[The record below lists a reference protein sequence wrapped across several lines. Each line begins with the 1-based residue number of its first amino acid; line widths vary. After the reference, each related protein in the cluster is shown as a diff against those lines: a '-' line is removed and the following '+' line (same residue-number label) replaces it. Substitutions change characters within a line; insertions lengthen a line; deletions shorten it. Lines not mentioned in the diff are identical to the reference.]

1 MPKRKTDGK
10 VRVRFRKNRG
20 EKTRQTDLTREFHRE
35 TFQEDDTIREE
46 RISGKGSLIR
56 QRTVW
61 MEETGLVVGE
71 NCRFGQVI
79 RGHGLNTLVEDVETG
94 QLFRCA
100 TRRLLKTLATEERHV
115 VVAGD
120 LVQFRLAGQEEKAT
134 YGKTDWTGMENLP
147 EGMIERVEPR
157 YGCLCRTSR
166 KRQHI
171 LVSNVD
177 QLLIVTSLFQ
187 PGVKWN
193 LIDRMII
200 MAEKM
205 GIEPVICLNK
215 IDLGN
220 PLPWVPTLGIYARM
234 GYAIHLVSATTGF
247 GIERLRER
255 LQKKGVRSVVA
266 GQSGVGK
273 SSLLNRVEP
282 GLDLKTSH
290 VSEMNEKGRHTTTTT
305 QLIKLSGGGMWQTR
319 PVSDSLNFGTSS
331 RKKFQDIFGKWL
343 PWFRSAIFPTA
354 PTRRKMDAP
363 YGKRSH
369 WVRWIPDDMKVTV
382 RFGIPAHPNEV
393 ALCR

>member
-1 MPKRKTDGK
+1 MSKRKNSSK
-10 VRVRFRKNRG
+10 VRVHFRKNRG
-20 EKTRQTDLTREFHRE
+20 EKTRQTDLTRDFHRE
-35 TFQEDDTIREE
+35 TFREDDTIREE

-56 QRTVW
+56 QRTVR
-61 MEETGLVVGE
+61 MEDAALAVGE
-71 NCRFGQVI
+71 DCRCGQVV
-79 RGHGLNTLVEDVETG
+79 RVHGLNTLVEDVESG
-94 QLFRCA
+94 QYFRCA

-120 LVQFRLAGQEEKAT
+120 LVQFRPAGSLLEEESL
-134 YGKTDWTGMENLP
+134 GKQPDFAGMENLP

-205 GIEPVICLNK
+205 EIEPVICLNK
-215 IDLGN
+215 VDLGD
-220 PLPWVPTLGIYARM
+220 PLPWVPTLGVYARM
-234 GYAIHLVSATTGF
+234 GYAIHLVSAVTGF
-247 GIERLRER
+247 GIERLRQR
-255 LQKKGVRSVVA
+255 LQQKGVRSVVA

-273 SSLLNRVEP
+273 SSILNAVEP

-290 VSEMNEKGRHTTTTT
+290 VSEMNEKGRHTTTTA
-305 QLIKLSGGGMWQTR
+305 QLIKLSEGGYVADTPGIRQFELWDIIREEVPGYFREMA
-319 PVSDSLNFGTSS
+319 PLVSLCRFPDCSHTHEEGCAVREAVSLGQMN
-331 RKKFQDIFGKWL
+331 
-343 PWFRSAIFPTA
+343 
-354 PTRRKMDAP
+354 TRRYESYCQIWDSCTSP
-363 YGKRSH
+363 
-369 WVRWIPDDMKVTV
+369 
-382 RFGIPAHPNEV
+382 
-393 ALCR
+393 